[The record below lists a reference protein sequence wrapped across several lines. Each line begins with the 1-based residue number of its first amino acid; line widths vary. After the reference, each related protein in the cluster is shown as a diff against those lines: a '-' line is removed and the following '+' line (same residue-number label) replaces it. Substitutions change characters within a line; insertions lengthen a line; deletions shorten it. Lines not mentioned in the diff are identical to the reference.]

1 MPIHCRH
8 EANDQ
13 SLPRNEIQKENVA
26 HTHIIDSNF
35 GPEKHFE
42 PWNLSDS
49 SKNRIEQS
57 KTPNFVRNH
66 GWDEIEQSEE
76 EAKRL
81 RQLLS
86 IWDAE
91 RIAILKLQY
100 DLDKNIFQR
109 TFDYIKRL
117 GQSVRLALWLWSHR
131 PVNCSNISS
140 LNQCEQQK
148 QQQQQSLFPVTS
160 VHKLQNSACFT
171 NYPTPE
177 NMANQEFSIPSIDIL
192 ADSLWY
198 QRFILNEPQEN
209 LPPIARA
216 MKKMLENDT
225 FIWDS
230 EIQMQSPWPHFIN
243 QYRVTQNKKFLRNV
257 YENDEIQTFESF
269 PSVTNTDT
277 INKTKSN
284 QHSSQET
291 NTSLQLSMDNTFQ
304 PIDSQYLLKS
314 PMIAL
319 KNHESKPEES
329 KPHRSESQDK
339 ELKPSKVRRRSKTR
353 NRKKSI
359 DRKATN
365 RSKSKT
371 KRHKSRRPK
380 SSRRIK

>member
-8 EANDQ
+8 EAND
-13 SLPRNEIQKENVA
+13 PRNEIQKENIG

-66 GWDEIEQSEE
+66 GWDEIEPSEE

-100 DLDKNIFQR
+100 NLDKNIFKR

-140 LNQCEQQK
+140 RNQCE
-148 QQQQQSLFPVTS
+148 QQSLFPVAS
-160 VHKLQNSACFT
+160 VHKLQNSTCST

-177 NMANQEFSIPSIDIL
+177 NMDNQEFSIPSIDIL

-216 MKKMLENDT
+216 MKKMLDNDT
-225 FIWDS
+225 FIWNS
-230 EIQMQSPWPHFIN
+230 ETQKQSPWPHFIN
-243 QYRVTQNKKFLRNV
+243 QYRVTQNKKCLRNL
-257 YENDEIQTFESF
+257 YGNDEIQTFASF

-277 INKTKSN
+277 ISKTKSN
-284 QHSSQET
+284 PHSSQET
-291 NTSLQLSMDNTFQ
+291 NTSLQVSMDNVSQ

-314 PMIAL
+314 PMITF
-319 KNHESKPEES
+319 KKHESRTEES
-329 KPHRSESQDK
+329 KPR
-339 ELKPSKVRRRSKTR
+339 
-353 NRKKSI
+353 
-359 DRKATN
+359 
-365 RSKSKT
+365 
-371 KRHKSRRPK
+371 
-380 SSRRIK
+380 